1 MNRNLVATILSA
13 SLIMV
18 TDQALSSVVE
28 SGVETTVRHYVVLG
42 AESTVTY
49 HPGVVMVVMN
59 QPPVIFHFVPDS
71 ESAATNNPG
80 QPVTGDSSGNGFSGP
95 ETRNVSGSFDAEFSR
110 YWWKYDLGGTGHSA
124 VLSEQYGLRLLN
136 ANLTGGADWTELPLF
151 GFSMVSGGG
160 SYASFS
166 GYSSPCPLFPVGPND
181 HCSGFSLGPIS
192 SASGG
197 LLDGKMTLNGV
208 IHLGTDNSYYSYDL
222 VASPVPIPSSI
233 WLFGSLMAGVT
244 FLRKG

>member
-1 MNRNLVATILSA
+1 LGVIQSDEDFMNRNLVATILSA

-151 GFSMVSGGG
+151 GLSMGERRGGVMPH
-160 SYASFS
+160 F
-166 GYSSPCPLFPVGPND
+166 
-181 HCSGFSLGPIS
+181 
-192 SASGG
+192 
-197 LLDGKMTLNGV
+197 
-208 IHLGTDNSYYSYDL
+208 LGTLAL
-222 VASPVPIPSSI
+222 VHYFRWGQMTIAPDFHSGQYPA
-233 WLFGSLMAGVT
+233 LLADCLTG
-244 FLRKG
+244 K